1 MRSGIA
7 LRRQIHGHLKN
18 HQGLVL
24 VVAYERGT
32 AVGFGY
38 AFPCSAEH
46 WFGPDLIGGVPEG
59 ARTQRLM
66 GLCELAVRPPWQ
78 ARGIG
83 TQIHTTLINAI
94 NPQWS
99 SLLALPSNHRC
110 QDLYTRLG
118 YQHAGQYR
126 NTADGPAFDLLLL
139 RVDHP

>member
-46 WFGPDLIGGVPEG
+46 WFGL
-59 ARTQRLM
+59 T
-66 GLCELAVRPPWQ
+66 
-78 ARGIG
+78 
-83 TQIHTTLINAI
+83 
-94 NPQWS
+94 
-99 SLLALPSNHRC
+99 
-110 QDLYTRLG
+110 
-118 YQHAGQYR
+118 
-126 NTADGPAFDLLLL
+126 
-139 RVDHP
+139 